1 MLLARRI
8 GWFAATFG
16 GAGALAI
23 GVSSAPGRAVDAC
36 GLPVA
41 GTVWVDYGEGPVK
54 PDARAILAHPGV
66 VVATSGTLIPKYF
79 RTHGAATTYFVLHL
93 PNIVGQ
99 PATPA
104 DPASIP
110 GAADAL
116 FAKAVASTA
125 CATPW
130 IALNELFGS
139 GLGTPWSATNAQYR
153 ANVLALMQGLAAHGA
168 RPVLFVSGNPNVA
181 GDAVG
186 WWQQVAQTG
195 AIVYEAYYD
204 ARRASSLGS
213 LLGNRRMRLGMRS
226 TIALFEGIGI
236 TPDRLGIAL
245 GFHSGGGQ
253 GAGGRQGLQ
262 PREAWLRVV
271 KWEAL
276 AAKQVAADT
285 NLGSVWS
292 WGWATFGPASADVDK
307 PAAACVYLWARDPSL
322 CDGPAAGGTGFNTSL
337 TEGQI
342 VLPAGVLC
350 GLYRGRR
357 IPAGDVTRLTAVT
370 HDRHAAIDALFARL
384 VLRSTA
390 TVTNAQV
397 LAVENQSIG
406 RAFGGDR
413 AAYLGALS
421 QSGAAL
427 GVARNVIRDELRR
440 RAVVATLAG
449 TGSTEPPLQWM
460 ADQTAKAVNLT
471 ICRKDDLPGSGDFP
485 RSDAR
490 DVGVVPLPGL
500 LPFLFDDHTAPGA
513 PVTPVATAAPT
524 TISLAWSYGTE
535 PDLAGYEVFRSPTP
549 GGPYVKLTSSLLD
562 RPAFTD
568 RAPPPGVPSF
578 YVVRA
583 VDSSGN
589 ESDPSPEV
597 SATTALS

>member
-1 MLLARRI
+1 MLLGRRI
-8 GWFAATFG
+8 AWFSATLAV
-16 GAGALAI
+16 AGALAI
-23 GVSSAPGRAVDAC
+23 GVSSAPGRSVDAC

-54 PDARAILAHPGV
+54 PDTRAVLAHPGV
-66 VVATSGTLIPKYF
+66 VVATSGTAIAKYF
-79 RTHGAATTYFVLHL
+79 RAHGAATTYFVLHL

-99 PATPA
+99 PAKPA
-104 DPASIP
+104 DPALIP
-110 GAADAL
+110 AAADAL
-116 FAKAVASTA
+116 FAKAVASSA

-139 GLGTPWSATNAQYR
+139 GLATPWSPTNAQYR
-153 ANVLALMQGLAAHGA
+153 ANVLALMQGLATHGA

-181 GDAVG
+181 GDAAG

-195 AIVYEAYYD
+195 AIVYEAYFD
-204 ARRASSLGS
+204 ARRAGSLGS
-213 LLGNRRMRLGMRS
+213 LLGNRRMRLGIRS
-226 TIALFEGIGI
+226 TIALFESVGI

-253 GAGGRQGLQ
+253 SAGGRQGLQ

-292 WGWATFGPASADVDK
+292 WGWGTFGPASVDADK
-307 PAAACVYLWARDPSL
+307 PAAACVYLWTRDASL
-322 CDGPAAGGTGFNTSL
+322 CNAPATVGTGFNTSL

-342 VLPAGVLC
+342 VLPAGILC

-357 IPAGDVTRLTAVT
+357 IPAVDVTRLTALT

-384 VLRSTA
+384 VLRSTV

-397 LAVENQSIG
+397 LSAEIQAID
-406 RAFGGDR
+406 RAFGGNR
-413 AAYLGALS
+413 AAYLSALS
-421 QSGAAL
+421 QSGATL

-440 RAVVATLAG
+440 RALVTKLAQS
-449 TGSTEPPLQWM
+449 GSTGPPLQWM
-460 ADQTAKAVNLT
+460 ADRTAQAVNLT

-490 DVGVVPLPGL
+490 DVGVVPLPVL
-500 LPFLFDDHTAPGA
+500 LPFLFDDHTAPAA
-513 PVTPVATAAPT
+513 PVTPVATLAPAT
-524 TISLAWSYGTE
+524 VSLTWSYGTE

-568 RAPPPGVPSF
+568 RTPPPGMPSF

-597 SATTALS
+597 S